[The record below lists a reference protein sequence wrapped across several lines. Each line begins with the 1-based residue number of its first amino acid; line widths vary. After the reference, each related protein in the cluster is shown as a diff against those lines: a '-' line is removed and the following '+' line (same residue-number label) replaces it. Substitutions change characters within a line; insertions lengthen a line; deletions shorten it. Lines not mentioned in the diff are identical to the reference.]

1 MERLLK
7 ELKAISRQLDKL
19 IWYVKDDTR
28 QTSKSYIDGT
38 LIEKKARG
46 KTAYYRNIGK
56 EAPLQ
61 YISPSNTALLAPLA
75 QKRYDKQVLK
85 TATERK
91 QLVDGFIKEL
101 EKLKDLDD
109 LPHIYKDLQPELKA
123 LVKPHMDDDEAFVQH
138 WMSKNVGHNTMKN
151 KTGNYTQ
158 KGEQVRSKS
167 EILIADRLYAKGVP
181 YHYEPVFDPTEE
193 HAQLSPDFLIL
204 NVKTRKNYVWEHLGR
219 MDDPDYCA
227 NNLWKLEQYA
237 NAGFIQGVNMIVTH
251 ESSEYP
257 LSTRLVDQI
266 IEANFK

>member
-7 ELKAISRQLDKL
+7 ELKALSRQLDRL

-38 LIEKKARG
+38 LIEKRARG
-46 KTAYYRNIGK
+46 KTAYYSYTGK
-56 EAPLQ
+56 DSPLQ
-61 YISPSNTALLAPLA
+61 YISLSNIAVLAPLA
-75 QKRYDKQVLK
+75 QKRYDKQVVK

-91 QLVDGFIKEL
+91 KLIDGFIEEL

-109 LPHIYKDLQPELKA
+109 LSHIYKDLPTELKT
-123 LVKPHMDDDEAFVQH
+123 LVKPHLDDDEAFIKH
-138 WMSKNVGHNTMKN
+138 WMAKNVGHNTIKN
-151 KTGNYTQ
+151 NTGNYTQ
-158 KGEQVRSKS
+158 KGEHVRSKS

-219 MDDPDYCA
+219 MDDQDYRA
-227 NNLWKLEQYA
+227 DNLWKLEQYA
-237 NAGFIQGVNMIVTH
+237 NAGFIQGVNMIITH
-251 ESSEYP
+251 ESSKYP

>member
-7 ELKAISRQLDKL
+7 ELKALSRQLDKL

-46 KTAYYRNIGK
+46 KTAYYRNTGK
-56 EAPLQ
+56 DAPLQ
-61 YISPSNTALLAPLA
+61 YISPSNTTVLAPLA

-109 LPHIYKDLQPELKA
+109 LSHIYKDLQPELKA
-123 LVKPHMDDDEAFVQH
+123 LVKPHLDDDETFVKQ
-138 WMSKNVGHNTMKN
+138 WMAKNVGHNTLKN

-158 KGEQVRSKS
+158 KGEHVRSKS

-204 NVKTRKNYVWEHLGR
+204 NVKTRRNYVWEHLGR
-219 MDDPDYCA
+219 MDDQDYRA
-227 NNLWKLEQYA
+227 DNLWKLEQYA

-251 ESSEYP
+251 ESSNYP

>member
-7 ELKAISRQLDKL
+7 ELKALSRQLDKL
-19 IWYVKDDTR
+19 IWYIKDDTR
-28 QTSKSYIDGT
+28 KTSKSYIDGT
-38 LIEKKARG
+38 LIGKKARG
-46 KTAYYRNIGK
+46 KTAYYRYTGK
-56 EAPLQ
+56 DSPLQ
-61 YISPSNTALLAPLA
+61 YISLSNTAVLAPLA
-75 QKRYDKQVLK
+75 QKRYDKQVVK

-91 QLVDGFIKEL
+91 KLIDGFIEEL

-109 LPHIYKDLQPELKA
+109 LSHIYRNLPTELKT
-123 LVKPHMDDDEAFVQH
+123 LVKPHLDDDEAFVKH
-138 WMSKNVGHNTMKN
+138 WMAKNVGHNTIKN
-151 KTGNYTQ
+151 NTGNYTQ
-158 KGEQVRSKS
+158 KGEHVRSKS
-167 EILIADRLYAKGVP
+167 EILIADRLYAKGIP

-219 MDDPDYCA
+219 MDDQDYRA
-227 NNLWKLEQYA
+227 DNLWKLEQYA

-251 ESSEYP
+251 ESSKYP